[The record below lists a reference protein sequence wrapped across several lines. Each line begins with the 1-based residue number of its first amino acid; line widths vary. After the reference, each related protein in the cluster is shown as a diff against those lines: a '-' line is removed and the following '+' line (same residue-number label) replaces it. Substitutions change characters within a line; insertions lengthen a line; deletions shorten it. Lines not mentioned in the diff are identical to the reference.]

1 MTYNLVF
8 GRGTDVA
15 IEIVA
20 HEKTFESSER
30 FNCFSLETKGKENM
44 KPTINTNKNAR
55 KFPFVDYQ
63 YQASSLENLTGR
75 CEKLSNS
82 FRDISRDYFDTEEN
96 KDFLSNAAIFV
107 ALIGSA
113 LIPIAASA
121 SAMIHLVRVLPLF

>member
-1 MTYNLVF
+1 
-8 GRGTDVA
+8 
-15 IEIVA
+15 
-20 HEKTFESSER
+20 
-30 FNCFSLETKGKENM
+30 M
-44 KPTINTNKNAR
+44 KPTINSNKNAR

-63 YQASSLENLTGR
+63 YQTSSLENLTGR

-96 KDFLSNAAIFV
+96 QDFLSNAAIFA

-121 SAMIHLVRVLPLF
+121 SAMIQLVRTLPLF